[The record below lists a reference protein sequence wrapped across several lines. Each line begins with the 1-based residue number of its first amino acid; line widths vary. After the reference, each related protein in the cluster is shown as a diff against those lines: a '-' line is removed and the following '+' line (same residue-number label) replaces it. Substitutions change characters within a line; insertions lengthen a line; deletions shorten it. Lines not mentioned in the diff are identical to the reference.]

1 MLFFTS
7 IFTFN
12 LFVSKQLCY
21 LCSIPQG
28 LKTRKETLKKEGRV
42 LTHPANIHCW
52 ANVGQ
57 MQSSALARC
66 RNQRWPNVDLH
77 QCAVLAQR
85 WQTASGQQRLLHWPS
100 VGRLML
106 LHWPS
111 VGRLMLLHCPA
122 WANCIGC
129 TAVIALVHRWQI
141 NATALAQ
148 RGQINATALVKY
160 WQTALQEL
168 TESLSAHYK

>member
-1 MLFFTS
+1 MVYIFSVLVFFAFILQRFTIS
-7 IFTFN
+7 HVSLITIKIFRG
-12 LFVSKQLCY
+12 C
-21 LCSIPQG
+21 
-28 LKTRKETLKKEGRV
+28 
-42 LTHPANIHCW
+42 PANIHCW
-52 ANVGQ
+52 ANIGQ

-77 QCAVLAQR
+77 QCAVLDN
-85 WQTASGQQRLLHWPS
+85 
-100 VGRLML
+100 VGKQHRANNGCCIGPALADQCYCI
-106 LHWPS
+106 
-111 VGRLMLLHCPA
+111 GPA
-122 WANCIGC
+122 WANCIGP
-129 TAVIALVHRWQI
+129 TAVTALVRRWQI